1 MFAHISVLCAPRDV
15 CLSLHPSVPHRDTA
29 ESQPLSPS
37 MLCYRQ
43 AAIYNNQLISQRVV
57 PDSQQLLNWQTQILP
72 PHSHTQTRTHT
83 DTSEQMEARWRRRG
97 GERIYSSLFPSS
109 TCVAVA
115 VDHPVWWVDGWGADK
130 TLSDRRSP
138 QCTPRPGE
146 KTRLLLVLLYLLC
159 LLQVSR

>member
-1 MFAHISVLCAPRDV
+1 MSRGTLAHGEAAGLQPSMYPTFIRARLNVFAHISVLCAPRDV

-57 PDSQQLLNWQTQILP
+57 PDSQQLLHWQTQTLP

-97 GERIYSSLFPSS
+97 GERMYPSLFPSS
-109 TCVAVA
+109 TCVAR
-115 VDHPVWWVDGWGADK
+115 WQWITQRDG
-130 TLSDRRSP
+130 
-138 QCTPRPGE
+138 
-146 KTRLLLVLLYLLC
+146 
-159 LLQVSR
+159 